1 MTAKSITT
9 ASIRSFALVAALL
22 ASPLDGCAL
31 SGSGDTTGQADGVAL
46 VEAFSALRFTRP
58 VDIQHAPGRAGDLF
72 VVEQA
77 GRIHVFRND
86 ADVEES
92 SLFLDITDK
101 VNDRGNEEGLLGL
114 AFHPDFSS
122 NGYFYVNYTA
132 DSPRRTVIERYTISS
147 ANTNVADVASG
158 TVILEVSQPFGNH
171 NGGQVAFGPDGY
183 LYIGMGDGGSGGDP
197 IGHGQNVTTLLG
209 ALLRIDV
216 DGQEGGNAYRIP
228 ADNPFAGQ
236 SNARPEIYAYG
247 LRNPW
252 RFSFDPETDRIW
264 AGDVG
269 QNAIEE
275 IHIIEKGR
283 NHGWNKMEGTRCY
296 EPSSNCEESG
306 LVMPV
311 TEYDHNLGISVTGGY
326 VYRGSDVPE
335 LVGRYVF
342 ADYGTGRVWALTETS
357 SGFEREQL
365 FDTNLRIASFGVDE
379 RGELYLAAFDG
390 KIYKF
395 APES

>member
-1 MTAKSITT
+1 MTKSMTT
-9 ASIRSFALVAALL
+9 ASIRSFVLAAALL

-31 SGSGDTTGQADGVAL
+31 SGSGDTTGAADGVEL

-58 VDIQHAPGRAGDLF
+58 VDVQHAPGREGYLF

-86 ADVEES
+86 ADVAES
-92 SLFLDITDK
+92 VVFLDITDK

-114 AFHPDFSS
+114 AFHPDYAS
-122 NGYFYVNYTA
+122 NGYFFVNYTA
-132 DSPRRTVIERYTISS
+132 DSPRRTVIERYTVSS
-147 ANTNVADVASG
+147 TNVDAADAASG

-197 IGHGQNVTTLLG
+197 IGHGQNVSTLLG

-216 DGQEGGNAYRIP
+216 NGQAGGNAYRIP
-228 ADNPFAGQ
+228 ADNPFVGQ

-275 IHIIEKGR
+275 IHIIEKGG
-283 NHGWNKMEGTRCY
+283 NHGWNRMEGTRCY
-296 EPSSNCEESG
+296 EPSSNCEETG

-311 TEYDHNLGISVTGGY
+311 TEYDHNLGISVTGGF
-326 VYRGSDVPE
+326 VYRGTDVPG
-335 LVGRYVF
+335 LAGRYVF

-357 SGFEREQL
+357 SGFEREEL
-365 FDTNLRIASFGVDE
+365 FDTNLRISSFGVDE